1 MSAGESWRGTLW
13 LIHSCGWGY
22 TTEGKAWG
30 IRLIMRRR
38 ALTQLMSWE
47 PESWTQSHHFSAH
60 SPMITYSTSYCR
72 YSYIRAYIWVP
83 IWILNSLKES
93 TLRGLFSSLPSNAK
107 SVPGTRRH
115 SVCQGGRRGRE
126 EERSGLSPR
135 QGEENK
141 WPFWFHSYSA
151 VPGIQ
156 RTPGQHFRAA
166 LLSPTRSSCSPC
178 PSHRPLQSG
187 QLPNVTPDS
196 SYWLF
201 LCFLPTK
208 EPER

>member
-1 MSAGESWRGTLW
+1 
-13 LIHSCGWGY
+13 
-22 TTEGKAWG
+22 
-30 IRLIMRRR
+30 MRRR

-47 PESWTQSHHFSAH
+47 PESRTQRPHFSAIH
-60 SPMITYSTSYCR
+60 LWLHTVHHIVG
-72 YSYIRAYIWVP
+72 IHAYIWVP

-93 TLRGLFSSLPSNAK
+93 TLRGLFLSLPSNAEL
-107 SVPGTRRH
+107 VPGTRRH
-115 SVCQGGRRGRE
+115 SVCQRGRRGRKGG
-126 EERSGLSPR
+126 RRGLSPR

-141 WPFWFHSYSA
+141 WPFRFHSYSP
-151 VPGIQ
+151 VPEIQ

-166 LLSPTRSSCSPC
+166 LLSPTCSGCSPC